1 MSAVKK
7 LEKIQK
13 KNKSLICLGLDL
25 DPKRMPGEATTSSRA
40 MFDFAHNVI
49 EATKD
54 LVCAYKPNLAFFE
67 NLDGDGLSLLRLIVE
82 RIPDDIPVILDGK
95 RGDIS
100 NTANHYASALFDRL
114 GADWVTINPYMGYDS
129 MRPFIERKDKGLF
142 VLCLTSNAGSRDF
155 QQLTIEGGKPLYT
168 VVAEKVAYWNK
179 DNNCGLVV
187 GATHP
192 QQLAEI
198 RETAGNMP
206 LLIPGV
212 GAQGGALEQAV
223 IDGTANFTKTAVI
236 NVCRSVLYASNG
248 KDYAERARTELLKLN
263 ETVNQC
269 RADAMSDDSSAD
281 QPRTENREPANEGQS
296 QTIRQPIL
304 VRPIQP
310 KSSEPVQPT
319 HNRQEAPRENQP
331 RQDRPG
337 EHQPRQDRP
346 GEHQPRPDQPRDNQ
360 PSQNRPPQSP
370 SQQSDQNQRQ
380 NQNQHGDQPR
390 DEHQQR
396 QNDHPR

>member
-7 LEKIQK
+7 IEKIQE

-40 MFDFAHNVI
+40 MFDFALNIV

-67 NLDGDGLSLLRLIVE
+67 NLGGDGLSLLRLIVE
-82 RIPDDIPVILDGK
+82 RIPDDIPIILDGK

-100 NTANHYASALFDRL
+100 NTANHYASALYDKL

-129 MRPFIERKDKGLF
+129 MRPFIERKDKGTF

-155 QQLTIEGGKPLYT
+155 QQLVVQGGKPLYS

-198 RETAGNMP
+198 RQTAGSMP

-223 IDGTANFTKTAVI
+223 IDGTANFTKLAVI

-248 KDYAERARTELLKLN
+248 KNYAERARAELLKLN
-263 ETVNQC
+263 ETVSKC
-269 RADAMSDDSSAD
+269 RESVAESDDSN
-281 QPRTENREPANEGQS
+281 QKKPEQENREPEGQEQGEKREQERS
-296 QTIRQPIL
+296 SSIRISVDQVQSPAQPDQPQSGSPGQD
-304 VRPIQP
+304 RPTEPAQSEAPQP
-310 KSSEPVQPT
+310 DQQPT
-319 HNRQEAPRENQP
+319 QEQPSSQSSDRPYEREPNRPQQPEPNQSQPQP
-331 RQDRPG
+331 RQDD
-337 EHQPRQDRP
+337 H
-346 GEHQPRPDQPRDNQ
+346 DQR
-360 PSQNRPPQSP
+360 
-370 SQQSDQNQRQ
+370 SDQR
-380 NQNQHGDQPR
+380 G
-390 DEHQQR
+390 
-396 QNDHPR
+396 

>member
-7 LEKIQK
+7 LTTIQE

-25 DPKRMPGEATTSSRA
+25 DTKRMPSDATANSRA
-40 MFDFAHNVI
+40 MFDYVKEIVA
-49 EATKD
+49 ATSD

-67 NLDGDGLSLLRLIVE
+67 DLGSDGLSLLRLIVE

-100 NTANHYASALFDRL
+100 NTANHYASALFDKL

-129 MRPFIERKDKGLF
+129 MRPFIERKDKGSF

-155 QQLTIEGGKPLYT
+155 QQLNVEGKPLYM

-179 DNNCGLVV
+179 DQNCGLVV

-198 RETAGNMP
+198 RKAAGSMP

-223 IDGTANFTKTAVI
+223 IDGSANFTTPAVI

-248 KDYAERARTELLKLN
+248 KDFAERARAELLKLN
-263 ETVNQC
+263 ETVNAC
-269 RADAMSDDSSAD
+269 RKGVADEESESDQQES
-281 QPRTENREPANEGQS
+281 
-296 QTIRQPIL
+296 
-304 VRPIQP
+304 
-310 KSSEPVQPT
+310 SSESPS
-319 HNRQEAPRENQP
+319 
-331 RQDRPG
+331 RP
-337 EHQPRQDRP
+337 E
-346 GEHQPRPDQPRDNQ
+346 
-360 PSQNRPPQSP
+360 QNRPNAQDGSNQ
-370 SQQSDQNQRQ
+370 SQQSGEQ
-380 NQNQHGDQPR
+380 QNQHQHHQHQNR
-390 DEHQQR
+390 HHQQDNR
-396 QNDHPR
+396 NPEQQNRN